1 MPGFVGWMVV
11 VVLGYFLALLAN
23 LLLIA
28 GSFLNK
34 RYNEII
40 SLLHNSSGWQR

>member
-11 VVLGYFLALLAN
+11 VVLGYFLAFLAN

-34 RYNEII
+34 R
-40 SLLHNSSGWQR
+40 